1 MGACGSKAETA
12 RGIESGDGRGKV
24 GIPAGAFPV
33 HLTTFEAPV
42 LSVTGCTR
50 LRQRASQ
57 RSPRS
62 AERLI
67 PLQLGAVQTVAKE
80 R

>member
-42 LSVTGCTR
+42 LSVTGAQGSGNAR
-50 LRQRASQ
+50 
-57 RSPRS
+57 RSDPPDPPR
-62 AERLI
+62 
-67 PLQLGAVQTVAKE
+67 G
-80 R
+80 